1 MPEPGPRIAAL
12 GAAVEAARG
21 HLDEGLLADAAL
33 TVERAEGR
41 LRLPPEH
48 TIVAIAGSTGS
59 GKSTTFNLLAG
70 AGLSVSGAQRPT
82 TSEATALVW
91 SDGDVG
97 EILDWLGVPAA
108 RQHRRDDLDPRPPRN
123 RLPEGLVLLDLPDHD
138 SVEKAHHREAERVV
152 ALADLLIWVV
162 DPQKYADAA
171 IHRRFLQPLAG
182 HRDVT
187 MVVLNHLD
195 TIPEDRRPAML
206 RDLRRVLVADGIR
219 DPRILGM
226 SAREGLGTA
235 ELRTA
240 VRRRVEERPNVSLR
254 VEADVRTAAR
264 GLLDAAGDAPR
275 EPARGVGRR
284 PGAPGRRRGGGAR
297 RGRPGPAL
305 RRRRGPGRPGGPAG
319 GRHRRARLRRPDLR
333 RPDRGVGCAA
343 AGRRDARS
351 GRDRR
356 PAGCRVG
363 GAALPRRGRGR
374 RARPR
379 PGAVGLPGGSGA
391 QRAAAAR
398 VGSRGG
404 AVGGVR
410 RGRARGAPRRATGGR
425 PGSGT
430 PRCGGRGRL
439 PGGDRPGAARPGGGS
454 GAGRVS
460 RRTVASGG
468 RSTARPCDLS
478 RYSADL

>member
-1 MPEPGPRIAAL
+1 MPEPGPRITAL

-21 HLDEGLLADAAL
+21 HLDEALLADAAL

-41 LRLPPEH
+41 LQLPPEH

-70 AGLSVSGAQRPT
+70 AELSVSGAQRPT

-97 EILDWLGVPAA
+97 EILEWLGVPPA
-108 RQHRRDDLDPRPPRN
+108 RQHRRDDLDPRPPRS

-195 TIPEDRRPAML
+195 TIPEDRRPDML

-226 SAREGLGTA
+226 SAREGLGTD

-264 GLLDAAGDAPR
+264 RLLDAAGDAPP
-275 EPARGVGRR
+275 E
-284 PGAPGRRRGGGAR
+284 
-297 RGRPGPAL
+297 L
-305 RRRRGPGRPGGPAG
+305 PAG
-319 GRHRRARLRRPDLR
+319 WVGDLERRVAD
-333 RPDRGVGCAA
+333 A
-343 AGRRDARS
+343 AGV
-351 GRDRR
+351 
-356 PAGCRVG
+356 P
-363 GAALPRRGRGR
+363 
-374 RARPR
+374 
-379 PGAVGLPGGSGA
+379 
-391 QRAAAAR
+391 AAAAR
-398 VGSRGG
+398 AERSADGGIRVGPVDRP
-404 AVGGVR
+404 AVDTAVR
-410 RGRARGAPRRATGGR
+410 ALADRLTDGLTDAWGAPLRAAATRGLA
-425 PGSGT
+425 GT
-430 PRCGGRGRL
+430 DDRL
-439 PGGDRPGAARPGGGS
+439 DAELAALRFPEQGAGAARALGLARWGCLA
-454 GAGRVS
+454 GAVLSALLLLVTGLAVVPLVAFAVAALGAHLGARRAAERAATHRGAEVEEACRAVISRVLRAQVVDPVRVELASYGRF
-460 RRTVASGG
+460 RRAVDRA
-468 RSTARPCDLS
+468 AL
-478 RYSADL
+478 